1 MNGPFSKKFSL
12 QPLQIQANEHGLI
25 VLNVKRR
32 PSHPPVEL
40 PPGAT
45 PAQVIKVHLER
56 LVDYLFGV

>member
-45 PAQVIKVHLER
+45 RTQVIKAWVER
-56 LVDYLFGV
+56 FVDALFGD